1 MYDIIEEIK
10 PKKSEVHTVESKIRI
25 GEKIRL
31 LRRKNDVT
39 QDKLAYYLGVTP
51 QAVSRWESGVCYP
64 DMNYLPSIADYFS
77 VTMDELLCYSGIQ
90 KATRVKEYLEQ
101 VESLLDRDRVGEA
114 LELLRTAMAEIP
126 SDPSL
131 QLETAQVL
139 SLYAGMLAES
149 SAGERARAAMDAALT
164 EAVSLCRRILE
175 DCTDD
180 SLRDETKKVL
190 CDIYAH
196 QLDDLPRAEEIANQL
211 HGMSVSREII
221 RATMLTGDVAF
232 SQAQRNLIHFADNMW
247 WHLYNLACV
256 PDISGDRYTTPDKIA
271 ILQKGVSLFEL
282 IFDDTPLFYADRL
295 ANSYRQLSMLYLTAG
310 RNTEALEAFER
321 MADYAILCDNRP
333 DTARYTSV
341 IINRV
346 TYDKSEDTEAKG
358 ISKCARLL
366 RGRFA
371 ARIWTAIR
379 GTERFKA
386 AVERMIAC
394 AENFEGDEE

>member
-1 MYDIIEEIK
+1 M
-10 PKKSEVHTVESKIRI
+10 ESKIRI

-31 LRRKNDVT
+31 LRKKNDVT
-39 QDKLAYYLGVTP
+39 QDKLAYHLGVTP

-77 VTMDELLCYSGIQ
+77 VTMDELLCYSGTQ
-90 KATRVKEYLEQ
+90 KAAKVKEYLEQ

-139 SLYAGMLAES
+139 SLYAGMLTES

-164 EAVSLCRRILE
+164 EAVSLCRHILE

-196 QLDDLPRAEEIANQL
+196 QLDDLPRAEEIADQL

-256 PDISGDRYTTPDKIA
+256 PDISGDRYTTAEKIA
-271 ILQKGVSLFEL
+271 ILQKGVALFEL

-295 ANSYRQLSMLYLTAG
+295 ANSYRQLSMLYLAEG
-310 RNTEALEAFER
+310 RNVQALEAFER
-321 MADYAILCDNRP
+321 MADYAILCDSRP

-346 TYDKSEDTEAKG
+346 TYDKSQDTEAKG

-366 RGRFA
+366 RGKFA
-371 ARIWTAIR
+371 ARIWAPIR
-379 GTERFKA
+379 GTEAFKA
-386 AVERMIAC
+386 AVERMAEC

>member
-1 MYDIIEEIK
+1 METKIK
-10 PKKSEVHTVESKIRI
+10 I

-31 LRRKNDVT
+31 LRKKNDVT
-39 QDKLAYYLGVTP
+39 QDKLADHLGVTP

-64 DMNYLPSIADYFS
+64 DMNYLPAIADYFS
-77 VTMDELLCYSGIQ
+77 VTMDDLLCYNGAQ
-90 KATRVKEYLEQ
+90 KAAKVSEYLEQ

-114 LELLRTAMAEIP
+114 LELLRAAMAEIP
-126 SDPSL
+126 SDPRL

-139 SLYAGMLAES
+139 SLYAGMLEES
-149 SAGERARAAMDAALT
+149 NAGERARAAMDAALT
-164 EAVSLCRRILE
+164 EAVSLCRHILE

-180 SLRDETKKVL
+180 GLRDETKKVL

-196 QLDDLPRAEEIANQL
+196 QLDDLPRAEEIADQL

-256 PDISGDRYTTPDKIA
+256 PDISGDRYTTPEKIA
-271 ILQKGVSLFEL
+271 ILRKGVALFEL

-295 ANSYRQLSMLYLTAG
+295 ANSYRQLAMFYLAEG
-310 RNTEALEAFER
+310 NSTEALDAFER
-321 MADYAILCDNRP
+321 MADYAILCDERP
-333 DTARYTSV
+333 DTATYTSV

-346 TYDKSEDTEAKG
+346 PYDKSEDTEAKG
-358 ISKCARLL
+358 LSKCARLL
-366 RGRFA
+366 RGKFA
-371 ARIWTAIR
+371 ARIWAPIR
-379 GTERFKA
+379 GHERFKA
-386 AVERMIAC
+386 AVKRMLEC
-394 AENFEGDEE
+394 AERFDEDEE

>member
-1 MYDIIEEIK
+1 MHME
-10 PKKSEVHTVESKIRI
+10 TKIRI

-31 LRRKNDVT
+31 LRKKNDVT
-39 QDKLAYYLGVTP
+39 QDKLASHLGVTP

-64 DMNYLPSIADYFS
+64 DMNYLPAIADYFS
-77 VTMDELLCYSGIQ
+77 VTMDELLCYSGTQ
-90 KATRVKEYLEQ
+90 KAAKVKEYLEQ
-101 VESLLDRDRVGEA
+101 VEALLDRDRVGEA
-114 LELLRTAMAEIP
+114 LELLREAMAEVP

-139 SLYAGMLAES
+139 SLYAGMLEES
-149 SAGERARAAMDAALT
+149 NAGERARAAMDAALT
-164 EAVSLCRRILE
+164 EAVSLCRHILE

-180 SLRDETKKVL
+180 TLRDETKKVL

-196 QLDDLPRAEEIANQL
+196 QLDDLPRAEEIADQL

-232 SQAQRNLIHFADNMW
+232 AQAQKNLIHFADNMW

-256 PDISGDRYTTPDKIA
+256 PDISGDRYTTPEKIA
-271 ILQKGVSLFEL
+271 ILEKGVALFEL

-295 ANSYRQLSMLYLTAG
+295 ANSYRQLSMLYLAEG
-310 RNTEALEAFER
+310 RNTEALEAFVR
-321 MADYAILCDNRP
+321 MADYAVLCDERP
-333 DTARYTSV
+333 DTATYTSV

-346 TYDKSEDTEAKG
+346 PYAKAEDTEAKG

-366 RGRFA
+366 RGKFA
-371 ARIWTAIR
+371 ARIWAPIR
-379 GTERFKA
+379 STEAFKE
-386 AVERMIAC
+386 AVTRMAKC
-394 AENFEGDEE
+394 ADSFEDEE

>member
-1 MYDIIEEIK
+1 METKIK
-10 PKKSEVHTVESKIRI
+10 I

-31 LRRKNDVT
+31 LRKKNDVT
-39 QDKLAYYLGVTP
+39 QDKLAYHLGVTP

-64 DMNYLPSIADYFS
+64 DMNYLPAIADYFS
-77 VTMDELLCYSGIQ
+77 VTMDELLCYSGAQ
-90 KATRVKEYLEQ
+90 KAAKVEEYLER
-101 VESLLDRDRVGEA
+101 VEALLDRDRVGEA

-126 SDPSL
+126 SDASL

-139 SLYAGMLAES
+139 SLYAGMLEES
-149 SAGERARAAMDAALT
+149 NGGERARAAMDAALT
-164 EAVSLCRRILE
+164 EAVSLCRHILE

-180 SLRDETKKVL
+180 GLRDETKKVL

-196 QLDDLPRAEEIANQL
+196 QLDDVARAEEIADQL

-232 SQAQRNLIHFADNMW
+232 AQAQRNIIHFADNMW

-256 PDISGDRYTTPDKIA
+256 PDISGDRYTTPEKIA

-295 ANSYRQLSMLYLTAG
+295 ANSYRQLAMFYLAEG
-310 RNTEALEAFER
+310 KSAEALDAFER
-321 MADYAILCDNRP
+321 MADYAILCDERP
-333 DTARYTSV
+333 DTATYTSV

-346 TYDKSEDTEAKG
+346 PYDKSEDTEAKG
-358 ISKCARLL
+358 LSKCARLL

-371 ARIWTAIR
+371 ARIWAPIR
-379 GTERFKA
+379 GHERFKE
-386 AVERMIAC
+386 AVGRIIEC
-394 AENFEGDEE
+394 AERFEDEEE

>member
-1 MYDIIEEIK
+1 M
-10 PKKSEVHTVESKIRI
+10 ESKIRI

-31 LRRKNDVT
+31 LRKKNDVT
-39 QDKLAYYLGVTP
+39 QDKLAYHLGVTP

-77 VTMDELLCYSGIQ
+77 VTMDELLCYSGTQ
-90 KATRVKEYLEQ
+90 KAAKVKEYLEQ

-139 SLYAGMLAES
+139 SLYAGMLTES

-164 EAVSLCRRILE
+164 EAVSLCRHILE

-180 SLRDETKKVL
+180 GLRDETKKVL

-196 QLDDLPRAEEIANQL
+196 QLDDLPRAEEIADQL

-256 PDISGDRYTTPDKIA
+256 PDISGDRYTTAEKIA
-271 ILQKGVSLFEL
+271 ILQKGVALFEL

-295 ANSYRQLSMLYLTAG
+295 ANSYRQLSMLYLAEG
-310 RNTEALEAFER
+310 RNAQALEAFER
-321 MADYAILCDNRP
+321 MADYAILCDSRP

-346 TYDKSEDTEAKG
+346 TYDKSQDTEAKG

-366 RGRFA
+366 RGKFA
-371 ARIWTAIR
+371 ARIWAPIR
-379 GTERFKA
+379 GTEAFKA
-386 AVERMIAC
+386 AVERMAEC